1 MVGSL
6 TPSWLSGIIETPSP
20 SRGGGFLAC
29 QNLREFEGSSHGRKT
44 LTLEIEKETKN
55 TVRFAEKPGP
65 GTPSIVEI
73 IYVQK

>member
-1 MVGSL
+1 M
-6 TPSWLSGIIETPSP
+6 E
-20 SRGGGFLAC
+20 
-29 QNLREFEGSSHGRKT
+29 EKT
-44 LTLEIEKETKN
+44 LTFEVEKGTKN